1 MTVERE
7 PSRVGLGLTAGA
19 SIVAAVA
26 ALALGGG
33 VGLLGV
39 PIAVAGVYRTS
50 RLVLGVGVLALFV
63 GVLAASTTGVARGLE
78 GIIALSMA
86 GTLLTWDLGEN
97 AISVAEQ
104 LRARAKSDRIQLV
117 HAAASGLVAAFF
129 TTGAFIVFWLSAGGQ
144 PGIALVLLV
153 FGALVAVLTL
163 KE

>member
-7 PSRVGLGLTAGA
+7 ASRVGLGLTAGA
-19 SIVAAVA
+19 SVVAAVT

-50 RLVLGVGVLALFV
+50 RTLLGVGVLALFV
-63 GVLAASTTGVARGLE
+63 GLLAAATTGVPRGLE

-86 GTLLTWDLGEN
+86 GALLTWDIGEN

-104 LRARAKSDRIQLV
+104 LRARAKTERIEVV
-117 HAAASGLVAAFF
+117 HAASSALVAAFF

-144 PGIALVLLV
+144 PGIALALLV
-153 FGALVAVLTL
+153 FGALVAILTL
-163 KE
+163 R